1 MTQARLDVDAV
12 AELFPEVE
20 NVLDSSRKATGN
32 ERAERYVSP
41 FHVTHCLSE

>member
-20 NVLDSSRKATGN
+20 NVLDSSRTATGN
-32 ERAERYVSP
+32 ERAETYVSSCCITD
-41 FHVTHCLSE
+41 FLSQ